1 MNGEIDRRTWIEE
14 WAERI
19 ETSGFSSLALA
30 LLHVA
35 QAFGFL
41 GSQALLI
48 VQPLATGVV
57 SETTFERTVALL
69 ESPEL
74 LGELRARLE
83 GEGS

>member
-1 MNGEIDRRTWIEE
+1 LNGKIDQGTWIEE
-14 WAERI
+14 WAARI
-19 ETSGFSSLALA
+19 EALGLSPLALS

-48 VQPLATGVV
+48 VQPLTMGIV

-69 ESPEL
+69 ESPDL
-74 LGELRARLE
+74 RGELRARLE
-83 GEGS
+83 GERS

>member
-1 MNGEIDRRTWIEE
+1 MSEETDRGTWIEE
-14 WAERI
+14 WAGRI
-19 ETSGFSSLALA
+19 ETLGLSPLALS
-30 LLHVA
+30 LLHVVE
-35 QAFGFL
+35 AFGFL

-57 SETTFERTVALL
+57 NDVTFDRTVALL
-69 ESPEL
+69 DSPEL

>member
-1 MNGEIDRRTWIEE
+1 LNGEIDWGTWIEE
-14 WAERI
+14 WAKRI
-19 ETSGFSSLALA
+19 EALGLSPLALA

-83 GEGS
+83 GERS

>member
-1 MNGEIDRRTWIEE
+1 MNGKIDQGTWIEE
-14 WAERI
+14 WAKRI
-19 ETSGFSSLALA
+19 ETLGVSPQARSQ
-30 LLHVA
+30 LHVV

-48 VQPLATGVV
+48 AQPLTMGVV
-57 SETTFERTVALL
+57 SETIFERTVALL

-83 GEGS
+83 REGS